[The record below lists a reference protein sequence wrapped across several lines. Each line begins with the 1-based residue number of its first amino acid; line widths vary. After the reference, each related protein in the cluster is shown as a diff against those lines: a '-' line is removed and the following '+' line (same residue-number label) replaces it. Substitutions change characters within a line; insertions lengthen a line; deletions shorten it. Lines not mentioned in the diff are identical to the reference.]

1 MLKLVD
7 WPGGCGPPVQ
17 IKKSKRLR
25 LVLSWFGTCSTART
39 MGVILPSVLKFR
51 RLQWSRPRL
60 PRRSRA
66 RGSEL
71 KLAIRRSECGKIR
84 ISKVK
89 RAVRIAQ
96 IFSKRHRNQFQ
107 FVIYL
112 RFLCITLLDSICI
125 GNVSCRMQIIDVNR
139 NFSLKCKKIRK
150 HCFADLVLQ
159 L

>member
-1 MLKLVD
+1 MQ
-7 WPGGCGPPVQ
+7 VQ
-17 IKKSKRLR
+17 
-25 LVLSWFGTCSTART
+25 G
-39 MGVILPSVLKFR
+39 
-51 RLQWSRPRL
+51 
-60 PRRSRA
+60 

-71 KLAIRRSECGKIR
+71 KLAIMLSEYRKIR

-96 IFSKRHRNQFQ
+96 IFSKCLINQFQ

-112 RFLCITLLDSICI
+112 RCLCIILLDSICI
-125 GNVSCRMQIIDVNR
+125 GNVSCRMQLIDVNR
-139 NFSLKCKKIRK
+139 NFSLKCRKIRK

>member
-1 MLKLVD
+1 MESIAGVFRDSLHGSVPSGEPYTGSDLDHVARNIGEDFSAALGEFELERQGLEDVD
-7 WPGGCGPPVQ
+7 
-17 IKKSKRLR
+17 
-25 LVLSWFGTCSTART
+25 
-39 MGVILPSVLKFR
+39 
-51 RLQWSRPRL
+51 
-60 PRRSRA
+60 
-66 RGSEL
+66 
-71 KLAIRRSECGKIR
+71 
-84 ISKVK
+84 
-89 RAVRIAQ
+89 
-96 IFSKRHRNQFQ
+96 RNQFQ